1 MSFNIDLIEQ
11 LNSAIKNYKSQETKK
26 CIFNSISDFFYR
38 ENYHSDILAYYFS
51 YELVRMKL
59 IDWINGKIKDEKR
72 EEKQIFTIRKE
83 NYQGDVLVN
92 REDGRRDIT
101 IYSKNKANAIVIEN
115 KSNNAIDMDHQLVRY
130 VSDLKKNNISVDSI
144 IYLNKDVKKD
154 PDQSK
159 WTKEE
164 KENINK
170 ILLSSKLLGKDSIT
184 EKLINPVIT
193 ESEDIRLTALSMEI
207 KILFENLIYG
217 GNSVMESELEEFMKI
232 LRKDNN
238 LEDFRKIN
246 NLFNNFH
253 SESRDYYYA
262 YTEALKSAKKI
273 TDKCRIGKYSANC
286 MFVDSLIIDG
296 FNYGVDFWFYV
307 DALEI
312 SLLVRGDY
320 DNWEEICENLQKKMG
335 KDWIFESTHKTG
347 ERYCL
352 KNEIKSIDE
361 NAVKEM
367 ILKVINSFEP
377 YLDK

>member
-1 MSFNIDLIEQ
+1 
-11 LNSAIKNYKSQETKK
+11 
-26 CIFNSISDFFYR
+26 
-38 ENYHSDILAYYFS
+38 
-51 YELVRMKL
+51 
-59 IDWINGKIKDEKR
+59 
-72 EEKQIFTIRKE
+72 
-83 NYQGDVLVN
+83 
-92 REDGRRDIT
+92 
-101 IYSKNKANAIVIEN
+101 
-115 KSNNAIDMDHQLVRY
+115 
-130 VSDLKKNNISVDSI
+130 
-144 IYLNKDVKKD
+144 
-154 PDQSK
+154 
-159 WTKEE
+159 
-164 KENINK
+164 
-170 ILLSSKLLGKDSIT
+170 
-184 EKLINPVIT
+184 
-193 ESEDIRLTALSMEI
+193 
-207 KILFENLIYG
+207 
-217 GNSVMESELEEFMKI
+217 MKI

-246 NLFNNFH
+246 NLFNNFY
-253 SESRDYYYA
+253 SEIRDYYYE

-296 FNYGVDFWFYV
+296 FNYGVDFWFDV

-320 DNWEEICENLQKKMG
+320 DNWEEICENLQKKME

-347 ERYCL
+347 EKYCL